1 LCHLSGA
8 VLVLLIKII
17 RRKTIIISNRYY
29 EFFEFEC
36 AASFYDI
43 LVNLKIRKH
52 SVLTFILAKIE
63 TTF

>member
-1 LCHLSGA
+1 
-8 VLVLLIKII
+8 LVLLIKII
-17 RRKTIIISNRYY
+17 RRKTIIISNRNY

-36 AASFYDI
+36 AASFYNI
-43 LVNLKIRKH
+43 LVNPKIRKH